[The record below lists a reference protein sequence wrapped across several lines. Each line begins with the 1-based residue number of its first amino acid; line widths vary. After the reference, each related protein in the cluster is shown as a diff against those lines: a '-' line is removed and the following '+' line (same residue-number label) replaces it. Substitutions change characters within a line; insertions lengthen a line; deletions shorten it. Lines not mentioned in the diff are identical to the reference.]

1 MGSVFA
7 QGFAN
12 ICSPELLLLLLIGV
26 VLGII
31 FGASPG
37 LSTSMGLIL
46 ILPVT
51 YMFSL
56 EASLVILIGLYI
68 GGTSGGLITAI
79 LLNIPGTPASV
90 PTTFDGAPMAKNG
103 QPGKALSL
111 GIVSSFLGG
120 MVSFGFLFFLSPSIA
135 KATVKFSNIEYT
147 SISIFALM
155 LVASLAGKSIIKGVM
170 AALFGMALAT
180 VGMAPLDSARRYT
193 FGMSAFDKG
202 FALVAVLIGVY
213 AVVEMLNVAEQFE
226 AEPLVRVK
234 YRMKGFEL
242 KAKDFKENAETFVI
256 SSLIGTGI
264 GFLPGIGAGTA
275 SMLSYSVVKNRS
287 KNPEEF
293 GTGISQGIV
302 ASESANNAVMGG
314 ALIPLLTM
322 GIPGDSSTAILLS
335 AFMLHGI
342 TPGPLLFSTNAV
354 TIYTIFAALIVG
366 NILMIVIEYFGMPF
380 FLKLLNIPKHVLFP
394 VIMVLCA
401 IGAYGVNNRIFD
413 VGTIILFACI
423 GYAFKKFKYPVPPF
437 ILGFILEPIV
447 EKNLLRAM
455 QLTKGSF
462 IPFFTRP
469 VSCIFLVIT
478 IVYMVLTVKGR
489 MKKAKV

>member
-1 MGSVFA
+1 MLSVFA
-7 QGFAN
+7 QGFAS
-12 ICSPELLLLLLIGV
+12 ICTPGLLGLLLIGV
-26 VLGII
+26 ILGII

-46 ILPVT
+46 VLPVT

-103 QPGKALSL
+103 EPGRALSL

-120 MVSFGFLFFLSPSIA
+120 MVSFVFLFFLSPSIA
-135 KATVKFSNIEYT
+135 GATVKFSNVEYT

-170 AALFGMALAT
+170 AALFGMAFAT

-193 FGMSAFDKG
+193 FGQPSLDNG
-202 FALVAVLIGVY
+202 FELVAVLIGVY
-213 AVVEMLNVAEQFE
+213 AVIEMLNVAEQLQPE
-226 AEPLVRVK
+226 KPVRVT
-234 YRMKGFEL
+234 YRMKGFGL
-242 KAKDFKENAETFVI
+242 TAQDFKENAGTFAI

-287 KNPEEF
+287 KNPEAF

-335 AFMLHGI
+335 SFMLHGI
-342 TPGPLLFSTNAV
+342 TPGPLLFSTNAA
-354 TIYTIFAALIVG
+354 TIYTIFAALVIG
-366 NILMIVIEYFGMPF
+366 NILMIVIEYFGMPL
-380 FLKLLNIPKHVLFP
+380 FLKMLNIPKHVLFP
-394 VIMVLCA
+394 IIMVLCA
-401 IGAYGVNNRIFD
+401 VGAYGVNNRLFD
-413 VGTIILFACI
+413 VGTIVLFALI
-423 GYAFKKFKYPVPPF
+423 GYAFKKFKYPMAPF

-462 IPFFTRP
+462 VPFFTRP
-469 VSCIFLVIT
+469 VSCLFLVIT
-478 IVYMVLTVKGR
+478 IAYMFFTVKGR
-489 MKKAKV
+489 MAKAKA